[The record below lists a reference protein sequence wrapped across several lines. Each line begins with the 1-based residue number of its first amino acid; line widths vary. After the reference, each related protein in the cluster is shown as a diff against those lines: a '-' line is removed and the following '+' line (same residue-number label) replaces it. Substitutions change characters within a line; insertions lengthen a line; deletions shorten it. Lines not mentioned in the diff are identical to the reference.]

1 MTFSS
6 YKVHLHPLKSI
17 CLFRPQKHPL
27 FVAQIDT
34 FSRLFASHS
43 SIKWEKYFFRLASIL
58 SFPWLLLHIY
68 TIIDREDALAIQ
80 RIALL
85 WYILVRCR
93 FCLFNLGDR
102 LLILE
107 NCMIVVN
114 ISKESKG
121 SPYRESF
128 LIGTYSFS
136 FGAIF
141 FFSEDSFRHVVFII
155 LLTSRFL
162 AFSSASF
169 KYNTD
174 YGKWE
179 IDKFCW
185 KKIRFEVIGKEN

>member
-1 MTFSS
+1 
-6 YKVHLHPLKSI
+6 
-17 CLFRPQKHPL
+17 
-27 FVAQIDT
+27 
-34 FSRLFASHS
+34 
-43 SIKWEKYFFRLASIL
+43 
-58 SFPWLLLHIY
+58 
-68 TIIDREDALAIQ
+68 
-80 RIALL
+80 
-85 WYILVRCR
+85 
-93 FCLFNLGDR
+93 
-102 LLILE
+102 
-107 NCMIVVN
+107 MIVVN

-174 YGKWE
+174 YGNEKLINFVE
-179 IDKFCW
+179 